1 MGRNLATV
9 FFRLTTAICKRLSSQ
24 VLLSYPDETDPNVI
38 TVKNSTGHVVFE
50 SQIEEKILHP
60 EMNKTDV
67 VPPFNAYA
75 SPGDVEVTLIS
86 HTIEYRFL
94 FLKCTTDW
102 KILFYFNIFI
112 LNAILILGRIGV
124 CELRYSR

>member
-1 MGRNLATV
+1 MGSNLATV
-9 FFRLTTAICKRLSSQ
+9 FFRSTTDKFKLLISQ

-75 SPGDVEVTLIS
+75 SPGDVKVKLIS
-86 HTIEYRFL
+86 HTSEHSFFI
-94 FLKCTTDW
+94 KCTID
-102 KILFYFNIFI
+102 
-112 LNAILILGRIGV
+112 
-124 CELRYSR
+124 